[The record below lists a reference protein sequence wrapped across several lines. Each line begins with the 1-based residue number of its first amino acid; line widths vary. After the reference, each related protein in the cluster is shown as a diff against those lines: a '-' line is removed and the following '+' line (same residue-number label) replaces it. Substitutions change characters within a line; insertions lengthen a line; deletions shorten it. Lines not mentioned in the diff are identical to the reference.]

1 MIRIHMYFIC
11 DKNHKSIKFRKR
23 VRCISIN
30 WFKCVNL
37 TLNFICHG
45 NIYVL
50 NHFQNSLQPIVVQ
63 CFDHNDLEKGNLK
76 INFCQRLN
84 GMFAIKLIPSKHLNC
99 PNTRLYLYRD
109 VYGKLV
115 FDESQNILL
124 DASTRTPLSNW
135 IGRIQSIT
143 HFVNSCGVYKF
154 LMTSIFWPVSILS
167 FSACQVCG

>member
-124 DASTRTPLSNW
+124 DASTRTPLSN
-135 IGRIQSIT
+135 
-143 HFVNSCGVYKF
+143 
-154 LMTSIFWPVSILS
+154 
-167 FSACQVCG
+167 